1 MKTERLQVR
10 VTPELKTKLQKLA
23 DEDGR
28 KISNYIKLLIE
39 KELKEGTE

>member
-28 KISNYIKLLIE
+28 KISNYIRLLIE

>member
-10 VTPELKTKLQKLA
+10 VTPELKSKLQKLA

>member
-10 VTPELKTKLQKLA
+10 VTQELKTKLQKLA

>member
-1 MKTERLQVR
+1 MKTERLNVR

-23 DEDGR
+23 DADGR
-28 KISNYIKLLIE
+28 NISNYIKMLIE

>member
-10 VTPELKTKLQKLA
+10 VTPELKSKLQKLA

-28 KISNYIKLLIE
+28 KISNYIRLLIE